1 VFVYED
7 DQDGMMVSKLRPE
20 GPAARAGVL
29 AGDRIVRLGDL
40 AVRRDDDLVQ
50 ALQGLRV
57 GHSTVIEVIREGEHQ
72 TLSLTLAPPR
82 AIPAEGAEADAPRC
96 ALESS
101 LAHAAQLLAPEAGKP
116 DVPGALLAISQARAE
131 LRSGIVA
138 DPRGEAPEAPDP
150 TCLTCQAE
158 TERCRACLLA
168 RIHELQRQVV
178 TLRRLLTPVP
188 APK

>member
-1 VFVYED
+1 
-7 DQDGMMVSKLRPE
+7 
-20 GPAARAGVL
+20 
-29 AGDRIVRLGDL
+29 L
-40 AVRRDDDLVQ
+40 AVRGDDDLVQ

-57 GHSTVIEVIREGEHQ
+57 GHSTVIEVIRGGEHQ

-82 AIPAEGAEADAPRC
+82 AVPAAEADAPKC

-101 LAHAAQLLAPEAGKP
+101 LAQATQLLTPEAGEP
-116 DVPGALLAISQARAE
+116 DVPGALRAISQARAE
-131 LRSGIVA
+131 LRSGLVA

-178 TLRRLLTPVP
+178 MLRRLLTPVP